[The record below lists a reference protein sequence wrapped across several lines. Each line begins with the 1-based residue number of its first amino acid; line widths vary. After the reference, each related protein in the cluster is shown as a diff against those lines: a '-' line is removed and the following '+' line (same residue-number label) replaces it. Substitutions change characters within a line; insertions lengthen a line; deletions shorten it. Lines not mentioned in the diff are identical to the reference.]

1 MGKQGRRPGQCKLQT
16 CLSLLAP
23 SRGQSYSQSWLCN
36 QILYHLTTTQG
47 LLPQKLPGPTA
58 HHPLLHLAGL
68 LTCCNPAAPPSCLS
82 TRLPAHSSNWPT
94 FGGSAMPWLQK
105 SSQMTADPLAYSSP
119 HPGHPTLSLTL
130 WSLLALSQRP
140 GLLFPGEAFS

>member
-1 MGKQGRRPGQCKLQT
+1 
-16 CLSLLAP
+16 
-23 SRGQSYSQSWLCN
+23 
-36 QILYHLTTTQG
+36 
-47 LLPQKLPGPTA
+47 
-58 HHPLLHLAGL
+58 
-68 LTCCNPAAPPSCLS
+68 
-82 TRLPAHSSNWPT
+82 
-94 FGGSAMPWLQK
+94 MPWLQK